1 MERYKVCVYA
11 ICKNEAKFVD
21 RWMNSMRE
29 ADCVVVTDTLST
41 DDTAKLLRAR
51 GASVFTAEVKPWRFD
66 VARNISLSHVP
77 EDADICVCTD
87 LDETFNPGWREKL
100 EEAWRAH
107 EPEPP
112 DGIAR
117 IAKYLYNW
125 SLKPDG
131 SPDVQ
136 FYYDKAHSR
145 HGFRWTCPVHEYVRY
160 EGALPL
166 VTVPVEGM
174 VLTHAPDPSKSR
186 GSYLPLLEMAVAEE
200 PGSER
205 MRYYLG
211 REYLFAGEWQK
222 CVDTLTGFLALPT
235 ATWREERCAAMRWI
249 AKSFWRMRR
258 AELAYAW
265 YYRAVAE
272 APGMR
277 DAYVDFARICNEGR
291 DWPLAYFLTEEALK
305 IGEKSRTYVNSG
317 DAWDSTP
324 DDLCAIAAHHL
335 RLHDAAARHARR
347 ALSFA
352 PEDERLRNNLRLIE
366 EALARASSGRPD
378 VP

>member
-11 ICKNEAKFVD
+11 ICKNEAGFVD
-21 RWMNSMRE
+21 RWMDSMGE
-29 ADCVVVTDTLST
+29 ADAVVVTDTLST
-41 DDTAKLLRAR
+41 DDTVERLRAR
-51 GASVFTAEVKPWRFD
+51 GATVFIDEVKPWRFD
-66 VARNISLSHVP
+66 VARNISLGHVP

-87 LDETFNPGWREKL
+87 LDEYFNPGWRENL
-100 EEAWRAH
+100 EKAWRAH
-107 EPEPP
+107 DPATPG
-112 DGIAR
+112 GIAR
-117 IAKYLYNW
+117 LGKYLYNW

-160 EGALPL
+160 QGALPL
-166 VTVPVEGM
+166 VVVPVEGM
-174 VLTHAPDPSKSR
+174 VLNHAPDPLKSR
-186 GSYLPLLEMAVAEE
+186 GSYLPLLEMGVREA
-200 PGSER
+200 PGDER

-211 REYLFAGEWQK
+211 REYLYAGEWGK
-222 CVDTLTGFLALPT
+222 CVEALTAYLALPR

-249 AKSFWRMRR
+249 AKAFHG
-258 AELAYAW
+258 AGQAGQAYAW

-277 DAYVDFARICNEGR
+277 DPYVEFAKVCYARG

-305 IGEKSRTYVNSG
+305 IGEKSQTYVNSG
-317 DAWDSTP
+317 EAWDSTP
-324 DDLCAIAAHHL
+324 DDICAIAAHHL

-347 ALSFA
+347 ALSLA
-352 PEDERLRNNLRLIE
+352 PENDRLRNNLRLIE
-366 EALARASSGRPD
+366 EARPGA
-378 VP
+378 P